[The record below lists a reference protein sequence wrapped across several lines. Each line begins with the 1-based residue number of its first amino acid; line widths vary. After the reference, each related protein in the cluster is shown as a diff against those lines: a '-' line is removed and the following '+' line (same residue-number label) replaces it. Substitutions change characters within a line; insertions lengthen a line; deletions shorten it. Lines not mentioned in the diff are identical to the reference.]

1 MITQHLIETPV
12 VNRWIL
18 GLSILGF
25 HGLFQRT
32 FGLCKSS
39 ALGKNWDQ
47 LVAAVIP
54 MESYG
59 YNVKPVVRW
68 FSMNS
73 KVFVSK
79 FHADNF
85 SGWEK
90 VKVRDF
96 LHDVSVR
103 SQQLFSL
110 GHESGAVHLVV
121 VALPPCCQPGQI
133 QPHQPRILDQRCFV
147 SSTKDKAVVSCDWG
161 EVIYI

>member
-1 MITQHLIETPV
+1 MITQHLPETPV

-90 VKVRDF
+90 VKVRDLFTWCKCQKPTTFF
-96 LHDVSVR
+96 LGTRKWSCPPGGR
-103 SQQLFSL
+103 S
-110 GHESGAVHLVV
+110 
-121 VALPPCCQPGQI
+121 PPTM
-133 QPHQPRILDQRCFV
+133 L
-147 SSTKDKAVVSCDWG
+147 STWANTTTSTKNLRSKMFC
-161 EVIYI
+161 